1 MISLKRTR
9 SLRLTILIAIPCLAL
24 GCVLLMKP
32 SASDVADGLSLKTV
46 GSGPTNSLKDAEI
59 ASSLSP
65 SNIGDLEP
73 DYIKKLGSLLVTR
86 AVDKR
91 RNPADAAS
99 SVFPTTSET
108 LAMLARDRDVDDY
121 LENASEKGPAGA
133 YYQAVVDLVPS
144 FKPLR
149 GGYEALFESA
159 YKTLIEAGKAKVPTQ
174 AYADA
179 ALYES
184 GVTLPGLSSKP
195 RESDYD
201 YSHTFALDIFLK
213 DVELLPFSTLQ
224 KGPAIFSFTDAI
236 VIATD
241 SSWRGGEDLTT
252 YRSGGI
258 TPKAGNGVILYS
270 PQKQKYYLFFHLFDV
285 LVKPGEA
292 IPKGYPIGHGGNTG
306 TNARKKGHGE
316 HLHLEIY
323 DVASSRFLRN
333 YEIADI
339 VF

>member
-1 MISLKRTR
+1 MNSSKDPR
-9 SLRLTILIAIPCLAL
+9 SFRLMLLVLIPCLAL

-32 SASDVADGLSLKTV
+32 SASSLADRISSQDNDPVSL
-46 GSGPTNSLKDAEI
+46 NSLRDSEI
-59 ASSLSP
+59 LSML
-65 SNIGDLEP
+65 SAQEIGSMEP
-73 DYIKKLGSLLVTR
+73 GQVKELGSLLTAR
-86 AVDKR
+86 ALKKKR
-91 RNPADAAS
+91 DPAESLS
-99 SVFPTTSET
+99 SAFPSASET

-121 LENASEKGPAGA
+121 LENAADKGPAGA
-133 YYQAVVDLVPS
+133 YYQSVVDLVPA
-144 FKPLR
+144 FQPLR
-149 GGYEALFESA
+149 GNYGKLFEGV
-159 YKTLIEAGKAKVPTQ
+159 YETMEGKGKVRIPSQ

-179 ALYES
+179 GLYKS

-213 DVELLPFSTLQ
+213 DVDLLPFSTLQ
-224 KGPAIFSFTDAI
+224 KGPVIFSFTDAI
-236 VIATD
+236 VVATD
-241 SSWRGGEDLTT
+241 SSWHGGEDLTT

-270 PQKQKYYLFFHLFDV
+270 PKKNKYYLFFHLFDV
-285 LVKPGEA
+285 LVKPGEV
-292 IPKGYPIGHGGNTG
+292 IPAGYPLGHGGNTG

>member
-1 MISLKRTR
+1 MNSPKDQR
-9 SLRLTILIAIPCLAL
+9 SFRLMILILIPCLAL

-32 SASDVADGLSLKTV
+32 SASSLADTTSSQNNDAV
-46 GSGPTNSLKDAEI
+46 SSNSLKDAEI
-59 ASSLSP
+59 LSMLSSP
-65 SNIGDLEP
+65 KIGSMEP
-73 DYIKKLGSLLVTR
+73 GQVKEMGSILTARALKK
-86 AVDKR
+86 K
-91 RNPADAAS
+91 RNPSDYLS
-99 SVFPTTSET
+99 SIFPSASET

-121 LENASEKGPAGA
+121 LENAADKGPAGA
-133 YYQAVVDLVPS
+133 YYQTVVDLVPA
-144 FKPLR
+144 FQPLR
-149 GGYEALFESA
+149 GNYGRLFEGI
-159 YKTLIEAGKAKVPTQ
+159 YETMEEKGKAKLPIQ
-174 AYADA
+174 LYADA
-179 ALYES
+179 GLYEG

-195 RESDYD
+195 RERDYD

-213 DVELLPFSTLQ
+213 DVDLLPFSTLQ
-224 KGPAIFSFTDAI
+224 KGPVIFSFTDSI
-236 VIATD
+236 VVATD

-270 PQKQKYYLFFHLFDV
+270 PKKNKYYLFFHLFDV
-285 LVKPGEA
+285 LVKPGEV
-292 IPKGYPIGHGGNTG
+292 IPAGYPLGHGGNTG

>member
-1 MISLKRTR
+1 ML
-9 SLRLTILIAIPCLAL
+9 LVLIPCLAL

-32 SASDVADGLSLKTV
+32 SASSLADRISSQDNDPVSL
-46 GSGPTNSLKDAEI
+46 NSLRDSEI
-59 ASSLSP
+59 LSML
-65 SNIGDLEP
+65 SAQEIGSMEP
-73 DYIKKLGSLLVTR
+73 GQVKELGSLLTAR
-86 AVDKR
+86 ALKKKR
-91 RNPADAAS
+91 DPAEYLS
-99 SVFPTTSET
+99 SAFPSASET

-121 LENASEKGPAGA
+121 LENAADKGPAGA
-133 YYQAVVDLVPS
+133 YYQSVVDLVPA
-144 FKPLR
+144 FQPLR
-149 GGYEALFESA
+149 GNYGKLFEGV
-159 YKTLIEAGKAKVPTQ
+159 YETMEGKGKVRIPSQ

-179 ALYES
+179 GLYKS

-213 DVELLPFSTLQ
+213 DVDLLPFSTLQ
-224 KGPAIFSFTDAI
+224 KGPVIFSFTDAI
-236 VIATD
+236 VVATD
-241 SSWRGGEDLTT
+241 SSWHGGEDLTT

-270 PQKQKYYLFFHLFDV
+270 PKKNKYYLFFHLFDV
-285 LVKPGEA
+285 LVKPGEV
-292 IPKGYPIGHGGNTG
+292 IPAGYPLGHGGNTG